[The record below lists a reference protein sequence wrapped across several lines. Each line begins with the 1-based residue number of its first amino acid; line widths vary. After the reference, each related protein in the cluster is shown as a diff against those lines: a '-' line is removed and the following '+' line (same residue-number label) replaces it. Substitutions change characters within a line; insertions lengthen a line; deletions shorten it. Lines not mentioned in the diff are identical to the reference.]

1 MVDLQCC
8 VNFCCIAKWFSYSH
22 THTHTHIY
30 SFSHSFPL
38 WFITEYW
45 ILFPVLYSRDSLFIH
60 SKYISLYLLIPSNSA
75 GKESACNAGDFSSIP
90 GLGRSPGEGN
100 SYPLQYSGRENSTEC
115 IVHGVMK
122 SWRQLS
128 DFHSNSHFQSHILAK
143 HQYQCSVNINWN
155 YSFLRPLYR

>member
-1 MVDLQCC
+1 M
-8 VNFCCIAKWFSYSH
+8 
-22 THTHTHIY
+22 Y
-30 SFSHSFPL
+30 SFSYYFPL
-38 WFITEYW
+38 WFVTEYW
-45 ILFPVLYSRDSLFIH
+45 IWFPVLYSRDLLFIH
-60 SKYISLYLLIPSNSA
+60 SKYTNLYLLIPSNSA
-75 GKESACNAGDFSSIP
+75 GKEYACNIWDSSSIL

-100 SYPLQYSGRENSTEC
+100 SYPLQYSGLENSMDS

-155 YSFLRPLYR
+155 YSFFRPLYH